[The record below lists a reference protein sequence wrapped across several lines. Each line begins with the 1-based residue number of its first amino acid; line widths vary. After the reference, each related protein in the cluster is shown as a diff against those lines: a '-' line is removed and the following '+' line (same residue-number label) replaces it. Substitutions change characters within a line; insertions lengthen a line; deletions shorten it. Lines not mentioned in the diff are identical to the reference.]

1 MAGSAGFVKSPLSQ
15 MKLIEDI
22 AELHCEVTGNP
33 IPEVQWWFI
42 EGEEPDE
49 TMTQLFDG
57 ARQDRVGINATY
69 ILHAT
74 SSIHLLNLTL
84 NDTGT
89 YECRA
94 SNDPDRNEL
103 KTAPKIKWIRSQAN
117 VIVFECECWEAL
129 CTARQHLPVERT
141 ARGPAPVP
149 HLLLPCFTQT
159 PLLSPH

>member
-84 NDTGT
+84 NDWHV
-89 YECRA
+89 RV
-94 SNDPDRNEL
+94 PRFQ
-103 KTAPKIKWIRSQAN
+103 RS
-117 VIVFECECWEAL
+117 
-129 CTARQHLPVERT
+129 
-141 ARGPAPVP
+141 
-149 HLLLPCFTQT
+149 
-159 PLLSPH
+159 